1 MLLNTRAVYK
11 NYIHKQG
18 SPYRHKKK
26 GGGGSFC
33 FYFLF
38 RYLCLFFLLYQFI
51 LLEKNNDNVTGRTGP
66 LGSLCIGCL
75 FFGGRVSDVM
85 KLGLFILFFIWNMW
99 FYTMN
104 LKDRREKML
113 RIKYSCEMHK
123 KSFSILKL
131 EKKKNTRLI
140 DFKSWKMCKM
150 TLIFTSY
157 ENISLETFLFKCTYN
172 RIGNNVVV

>member
-1 MLLNTRAVYK
+1 MLLNIHVL
-11 NYIHKQG
+11 YIRTISISRG
-18 SPYRHKKK
+18 LLIDIKK

-85 KLGLFILFFIWNMW
+85 KLELFILFFIWNMW

-113 RIKYSCEMHK
+113 WIKYSCEMHK